1 MEPQFGYD
9 TIKRVAVSAALN
21 GDNAIVAAV
30 VGKKLRVLALDVS
43 AAGAVNAK
51 LRSDVGAGG
60 SDITGLHYFAAAG
73 GMWQMDTLGYGWCE
87 TDAGEALNLNLSGA
101 VAVAGVVVYAEV

>member
-9 TIKRVAVSAALN
+9 SIKRAAVSAALN

-30 VGKKLRVLALDVS
+30 TGKKIRVLALHVS
-43 AAGAVNAK
+43 AAGAVNGK

-60 SDITGLHYFAAAG
+60 SDITGLHTFAGAG
-73 GMWQMDTLGYGWCE
+73 SEWDMSTLGYGWCE
-87 TDAGEALNLNLSGA
+87 TDIGEALNLNLSGG

>member
-1 MEPQFGYD
+1 MEPQFAYD
-9 TIKRVAVSAALN
+9 TIKRAAVSASSS
-21 GDNAIVAAV
+21 GDNIIVAAV
-30 VGKKLRVLALDVS
+30 TGKKLRVLALDVS
-43 AAGAVNAK
+43 AAGAVNGK

-73 GMWQMDTLGYGWCE
+73 AMWQMDTLGYGWCE
-87 TDAGEALNLNLSGA
+87 TDAGEALNLNLSDA

>member
-1 MEPQFGYD
+1 MEPQFAY
-9 TIKRVAVSAALN
+9 TIKRVAVSAALS
-21 GDNAIVAAV
+21 GDNTIVAAV
-30 VGKKLRVLALDVS
+30 AGKKIRVLALDVS

-60 SDITGLHYFAAAG
+60 VDITGLHYFAAAG
-73 GMWQMDTLGYGWCE
+73 AGWQMDTLGYGWCE

-101 VAVAGVVVYAEV
+101 VAVGGVLVYAEV